1 MLLIQ
6 IKTISLFLIEM
17 SISFS
22 KMQERKLGGLLVR
35 GFTKKQLVILESV
48 GKDKSKSIT
57 STSRKIS
64 EEKGIS
70 LSTVKLDLKILEKLG
85 LVRIVEKDGFKR
97 VGMTKF
103 GKMVLRILSPCY
115 NSLTNAL
122 AQMIERIFYSF
133 SINALQR

>member
-1 MLLIQ
+1 
-6 IKTISLFLIEM
+6 
-17 SISFS
+17 
-22 KMQERKLGGLLVR
+22 
-35 GFTKKQLVILESV
+35 
-48 GKDKSKSIT
+48 
-57 STSRKIS
+57 
-64 EEKGIS
+64 
-70 LSTVKLDLKILEKLG
+70 VKLDLKILEKLG